1 MWVVFLFT
9 IIYSMSGHVLNYIYI
24 ETRKKYF
31 PNQLQSTTKL
41 NDSEVAMHSVMIKN
55 LPEDRSGKVLAE
67 FVRDITED
75 YKKKK
80 EDLNSRADPYEVNA
94 IEIFINSFG

>member
-1 MWVVFLFT
+1 
-9 IIYSMSGHVLNYIYI
+9 
-24 ETRKKYF
+24 
-31 PNQLQSTTKL
+31 
-41 NDSEVAMHSVMIKN
+41 MHSVMIKN
-55 LPEDRSGKVLAE
+55 IPEDRSGKVLAE

-80 EDLNSRADPYEVNA
+80 EDLNSHADPYEVNA